1 MSYASTGTRISIVA
15 MVLAV
20 LFATAAAQASVGS
33 KSSTG
38 SIPVELHFDASD
50 LSFDKYNGYDLISV
64 PGCRFTRE
72 IGKPALPAK
81 SVFVALPANSELTG
95 IKVVSC
101 RTKTLSGEYMILPA
115 QPPIPTMAGAAA
127 EFVPPGS
134 VYDSSDMYP
143 SAVCGGVSVGS
154 LRGYKIL
161 SFRVFPLQ
169 YSPAEQRLILHE
181 EIILDVRY
189 ETPRYAAA
197 DAGDGD
203 DASCAG
209 MTGREHDE
217 FYRIAA
223 GLVANPGDVSRAMP
237 TTRTIMEDRIMSLS
251 KSTLPDGNAEYVIIT
266 EGSLEDEFQRLAD
279 WKTKKGVP
287 ATVVNTSWIEGS
299 YAGTG
304 VDTQEKIRNFINDAY
319 TAWGTKWVLLGG
331 DTSIIPCRGGYGWVN
346 GSAALAEESYEDK
359 AIPADLYYSDLDGDW
374 DANGNLTY
382 GEVNDSVDL
391 YPEVFV
397 GRAPVD
403 SVAEAR
409 TFVNKTLRYEK
420 NPPPNYTRDILFLA
434 EYLDAE
440 TDGADTKDMIEADCM
455 LENFSLVKLYERYGN
470 LSKGSAM
477 DELNRG
483 CNIVNHVGHGYTTGF
498 CVGSGRIGNSDVSS
512 LTNSPRNFILYTMSC
527 NSNNFE
533 ADSVSERYMNNE
545 DGGSVGYIGNSRYG
559 WYDPEVPPGEGPS
572 DLYDREFFNI
582 TFNESAYHLGEV
594 VGYSKV
600 RYIPDSQEDETAM
613 RWLQYAI
620 NLLGDPE
627 LPIWTE
633 TPRNFSIS
641 MPSHILARKQA
652 LVISVSEI
660 GHDPG
665 SAQVQVPIQDAT
677 VCIRKSGE
685 VYNVSKTDAS
695 GFARFTIDPDA
706 GGLDITVTKENYR
719 VYEGVIDICAV
730 PDIYVNTT
738 GWWRDGGAF
747 YASETPIQ
755 SAVDGADAGE
765 MIFVRNGSY
774 TENVDVDKTLTLR
787 GEGAD
792 FVTVTAADSGD
803 HVFEVS
809 ADWVNI
815 SGFAARGATGSHTAG
830 ICLVYADHCNIYD
843 NDVSNNYR
851 GINLAGSS
859 NNTIFH
865 NDIVN
870 NSVYDS
876 NPSNNDWHHP
886 VLLEGNYW
894 SDYTGVDDGSG
905 TGKHSISGDG
915 IGDTLIPHPDAG
927 YDNYPCMKR
936 CNLHLLGDLNH
947 DGKLTSADVLIAL
960 EIAVSGGYLLEA
972 DIDENGY
979 VNALDALMIL
989 QTADRGG
996 ACEQT
1001 GRLTA

>member
-1 MSYASTGTRISIVA
+1 MKTIVVA

-20 LFATAAAQASVGS
+20 LFATAAAQAGTVNGS
-33 KSSTG
+33 SSTG
-38 SIPVELHFDASD
+38 SIPVELHFDSAD
-50 LSFDKYNGYDLISV
+50 LSFDKYDGYDLISV

-81 SVFVALPANSELTG
+81 SVFVAMPANSELTG
-95 IKVVSC
+95 IEVVSS
-101 RTKTLSGEYMILPA
+101 RTETLSGEYTILPA
-115 QPPIPTMAGAAA
+115 QPPIPTMTGAAA
-127 EFVPPGS
+127 GFVSPSS

-143 SAVCGGVSVGS
+143 GAVCGGAGVGS
-154 LRGYKIL
+154 LRGYMIL

-169 YSPAEQRLILHE
+169 YSPVERRLILYE
-181 EIILDVRY
+181 EIILDVKY

-197 DAGDGD
+197 DAGGVGYVGYVG
-203 DASCAG
+203 AVG
-209 MTGREHDE
+209 MTGREDDE

-223 GLVANPGDVSRAMP
+223 GLVANPGDISRAVP
-237 TTRTIMEDRIMSLS
+237 TTRTIPEDRIMPLS
-251 KSTLPDGNAEYVIIT
+251 KSIPPEKNAEYVIIT
-266 EGSLEDEFQRLAD
+266 SDSLEDEFQRLAD

-304 VDTQEKIRNFINDAY
+304 VDTQERIRNFINDAY
-319 TAWGTKWVLLGG
+319 TAGGTKWVLLGG
-331 DTSIIPCRGGYGWVN
+331 DTDIIPCRGGYGWVN
-346 GSAALAEESYEDK
+346 GSAAIAEGSYEDK
-359 AIPADLYYSDLDGDW
+359 SIPADLYYSDLDGDW

-391 YPEVFV
+391 YPDVFV

-409 TFVNKTLRYEK
+409 TFVDKTLRYEK

-440 TDGADTKDMIEADCM
+440 TDGGDTKDMIEADCM

-477 DELNRG
+477 GELNRG
-483 CNIVNHVGHGYTTGF
+483 CNIVNHIGHGRYTGF
-498 CVGSGRIGNSDVSS
+498 CVGSGWIGRSDVSS
-512 LTNSPRNFILYTMSC
+512 LTNSPRNFILYTISC
-527 NSNNFE
+527 YSNNFE
-533 ADSVSERYMNNE
+533 TDSVSEHYMNNE

-582 TFNESAYHLGEV
+582 TFNESAYRLGEV

-600 RYIPDSQEDETAM
+600 RYIPLSQEDETAM

-627 LPIWTE
+627 LPIRTE
-633 TPRNFSIS
+633 TPRNFLIS
-641 MPSHILARKQA
+641 MPSQIPARKQT

-660 GHDPG
+660 GHDNR
-665 SAQVQVPIQDAT
+665 SVQVRNAT
-677 VCIRKSGE
+677 VCILKRGE

-695 GFARFTIDPDA
+695 GVARFMIDPDA
-706 GGLDITVTKENYR
+706 GALDVTVTKENYR
-719 VYEGVIDICAV
+719 VYEGVIDIYSV

-738 GWWRDGGAF
+738 GWWRDDGMFNANG
-747 YASETPIQ
+747 TPIQ

-765 MIFVRNGSY
+765 TIFVRNGSY
-774 TENVDVDKTLTLR
+774 TENVDVGKTLTLR

-792 FVTVTAADSGD
+792 VVTVTAASSTD
-803 HVFEVS
+803 HVFEVG
-809 ADWVNI
+809 ADRVNL
-815 SGFAARGATGSHTAG
+815 SGFTVRGAADGYMTAG
-830 ICLVYADHCNIYD
+830 ICLVYADHCDLSDNII
-843 NDVSNNYR
+843 SNNNR
-851 GINLAGSS
+851 GINMTGSS

-865 NDIVN
+865 NDIIN

-876 NPSNNDWHHP
+876 NPANNDWHHP

-894 SDYTGVDDGSG
+894 SDYIGIDDGSG

-915 IGDTLIPHPDAG
+915 VGDTLIPHPDAG

-936 CNLHLLGDLNH
+936 CNPHLKGDLNH
-947 DGKLTSADVLIAL
+947 DGTLTSADVLIAL

-972 DIDENGY
+972 DIDESGY
-979 VNALDALMIL
+979 VNALDARRIM
-989 QTADRGG
+989 QAAAG
-996 ACEQT
+996 AIK
-1001 GRLTA
+1001 L

>member
-1 MSYASTGTRISIVA
+1 MKTLVAA

-20 LFATAAAQASVGS
+20 LFATAAAQAGTVSGS
-33 KSSTG
+33 SSTG
-38 SIPVELHFDASD
+38 SIPVKLHFDASD
-50 LSFDKYNGYDLISV
+50 LSFDKYNGYDLISLT
-64 PGCRFTRE
+64 GCRFTRE
-72 IGKPALPAK
+72 IGKPALPVK

-95 IKVVSC
+95 IEVVSC
-101 RTKTLSGEYMILPA
+101 RTKTLFGEYMILPA

-127 EFVPPGS
+127 GFVPPGS
-134 VYDSSDMYP
+134 VYDSSDIHP
-143 SAVCGGVSVGS
+143 GAVCGGAGVGS

-169 YSPAEQRLILHE
+169 YSPAERRLILRE
-181 EIILDVRY
+181 EIVLDVRY
-189 ETPRYAAA
+189 ETPRYAATVA
-197 DAGDGD
+197 AGDVGD
-203 DASCAG
+203 VGDNG

-223 GLVANPGDVSRAMP
+223 GLVVNPGDVSRTMP
-237 TTRTIMEDRIMSLS
+237 TTRTITKDRIMPLS
-251 KSTLPDGNAEYVIIT
+251 KPTLPDGNVEYVIIT
-266 EGSLEDEFQRLAD
+266 EGSLEDEFWQLAD

-304 VDTQEKIRNFINDAY
+304 VDTQERIRNFINDAY

-331 DTSIIPCRGGYGWVN
+331 DTGIIPCRGGYGLVN
-346 GSAALAEESYEDK
+346 GSAALSEGSYEDK
-359 AIPADLYYSDLDGDW
+359 TIPADLYYSDLDGDW
-374 DANGNLTY
+374 DANGNLIY

-391 YPEVFV
+391 HPDVFV

-403 SVAEAR
+403 SVAEAM
-409 TFVNKTLRYEK
+409 TFVNKTLLYEK

-434 EYLDAE
+434 EYLDDE
-440 TDGADTKDMIEADCM
+440 TDGGGTKDIIEADCM
-455 LENFSLVKLYERYGN
+455 FENFSLVKLYERYGN
-470 LSKGSAM
+470 LGKVSAM

-483 CNIVNHVGHGYTTGF
+483 CNIVNHIGHGRYAGF
-498 CVGSGRIGNSDVSS
+498 SVGPGWSNQIGNSDASS
-512 LTNSPRNFILYTMSC
+512 LANSPRNFILYTISC

-533 ADSVSERYMNNE
+533 RDSVSEHYMNNK

-559 WYDPEVPPGEGPS
+559 WYDPELPPGEGPS

-582 TFNESAYHLGEV
+582 TLSESAYHLGEV
-594 VGYSKV
+594 VGCSKV
-600 RYIPDSQEDETAM
+600 RYILDSQEDETAM

-641 MPSHILARKQA
+641 MPLQIPARKQT

-660 GHDPG
+660 GDHG
-665 SAQVQVPIQDAT
+665 SVQVRNAT

-685 VYNVSKTDAS
+685 VYNVSKTDAL
-695 GFARFTIDPDA
+695 GLAEFTIHPDA
-706 GGLDITVTKENYR
+706 GELDVTVTKENYR
-719 VYEGVIDICAV
+719 VYEGVIDIYAV

-747 YASETPIQ
+747 YANGTPIQ
-755 SAVDGADAGE
+755 SAVYGANSCDT
-765 MIFVRNGSY
+765 IFVRNGSY
-774 TENVDVDKTLTLR
+774 TENVDVDKALTLR

-792 FVTVTAADSGD
+792 VVIVTAADSGD
-803 HVFEVS
+803 HVFEVR
-809 ADWVNI
+809 ADWVNL
-815 SGFAARGATGSHTAG
+815 SGFAVRGATGDYVAG
-830 ICLVYADHCNIYD
+830 ICFVDADHCNISD
-843 NDVSNNYR
+843 NIVSNNNR
-851 GINLAGSS
+851 GINLTGSS

-865 NDIVN
+865 NDLVN

-876 NPSNNDWHHP
+876 NPANNDWHHP

-905 TGKHSISGDG
+905 TGKHNIAGDG
-915 IGDTLIPHPDAG
+915 IGDTLIPHPNGG
-927 YDNYPCMKR
+927 YDNYPFMER
-936 CNLHLLGDLNH
+936 CNPPMKGDLNH
-947 DGKLTSADVLIAL
+947 DGTLTSADVLIAL

-972 DIDENGY
+972 DIDESGY
-979 VNALDALMIL
+979 VNALDARMIMQAAAGTIEL
-989 QTADRGG
+989 
-996 ACEQT
+996 
-1001 GRLTA
+1001 

>member
-1 MSYASTGTRISIVA
+1 MRVSISIAV
-15 MVLAV
+15 MVLTV
-20 LFATAAAQASVGS
+20 LFATAAAQAGDGS
-33 KSSTG
+33 KSSSTG
-38 SIPVELHFDASD
+38 SIPVELHFDAAD
-50 LSFDKYNGYDLISV
+50 LSFDKHNGYDLISL

-72 IGKPALPAK
+72 IGKPALPVK

-95 IKVVSC
+95 VEVVSC
-101 RTKTLSGEYMILPA
+101 RTKTLPGEYMILPA

-127 EFVPPGS
+127 EFVLPGS
-134 VYDSSDMYP
+134 VYDSSDRYP
-143 SAVCGGVSVGS
+143 DAVCGGASVGS

-169 YSPAEQRLILHE
+169 YSPAERRLILHE

-189 ETPRYAAA
+189 ETPRYASA
-197 DAGDGD
+197 DASDGD
-203 DASCAG
+203 AVGDTG

-217 FYRIAA
+217 FCRIAA
-223 GLVANPGDVSRAMP
+223 GLVANPGDVSRTMP
-237 TTRTIMEDRIMSLS
+237 TTRTITEDHIMPLS

-287 ATVVNTSWIEGS
+287 ATVVNTSWIKSS

-304 VDTQEKIRNFINDAY
+304 VDMQERIRNFINDAY

-331 DTSIIPCRGGYGWVN
+331 DTSIIPCRGGYGLVN

-359 AIPADLYYSDLDGDW
+359 AIPADLYYSDLDGNW

-391 YPEVFV
+391 YPDVFV

-440 TDGADTKDMIEADCM
+440 TDGGDTKDMIEADCM
-455 LENFSLVKLYERYGN
+455 LENFSIVKLYERYGN

-477 DELNRG
+477 GELNRG

-498 CVGSGRIGNSDVSS
+498 CVGSGRIENSDASS
-512 LTNSPRNFILYTMSC
+512 LTNSPRNFILYTISC

-559 WYDPEVPPGEGPS
+559 WYDPELPPGEGPS

-582 TFNESAYHLGEV
+582 TFNENAHRLGEV

-641 MPSHILARKQA
+641 MPSQIPARKQT

-665 SAQVQVPIQDAT
+665 SVQVRDAT

-695 GFARFTIDPDA
+695 GLTRFTIDPDA
-706 GGLDITVTKENYR
+706 GELDVTVTKENYR
-719 VYEGVIDICAV
+719 VYEGVIDIYAV

-747 YASETPIQ
+747 NANGTPIQ

-792 FVTVTAADSGD
+792 VVTVTAADSGD

-815 SGFAARGATGSHTAG
+815 SGFAVRGATGDYMAG
-830 ICLVYADHCNIYD
+830 ICLVNADHCNISD
-843 NDVSNNYR
+843 NIVSNNNR
-851 GINLAGSS
+851 GINLIGSS

-865 NDIVN
+865 NDIVK
-870 NSVYDS
+870 NSVHDS
-876 NPSNNDWHHP
+876 NPANNDWHHP

-905 TGKHSISGDG
+905 TGKHNISGDG
-915 IGDTLIPHPDAG
+915 IGDTLIPHSDAG
-927 YDNYPCMKR
+927 YDNYPCMGR
-936 CNLHLLGDLNH
+936 CNPHLKGDLNH
-947 DGKLTSADVLIAL
+947 DGKLTSADALIAL
-960 EIAVSGGYLLEA
+960 KIAVSGGYLLEA
-972 DIDENGY
+972 DIDESGY
-979 VNALDALMIL
+979 VNALDALMIM
-989 QTADRGG
+989 QAAGG
-996 ACEQT
+996 D
-1001 GRLTA
+1001 GV

>member
-1 MSYASTGTRISIVA
+1 MKTLVA
-15 MVLAV
+15 VMVLAV
-20 LFATAAAQASVGS
+20 LFATAAAQAGTVSGS
-33 KSSTG
+33 SSTG
-38 SIPVELHFDASD
+38 SILVELHFDSAD
-50 LSFDKYNGYDLISV
+50 ISFDRYNGYDLISV

-81 SVFVALPANSELTG
+81 SVFVALPANSDLTG
-95 IKVVSC
+95 IEVVSC
-101 RTKTLSGEYMILPA
+101 RTKTLSGEYIILPA

-134 VYDSSDMYP
+134 VYDSSNMYP
-143 SAVCGGVSVGS
+143 GAVCGGASVGS
-154 LRGYKIL
+154 LRGYTIL

-169 YSPAEQRLILHE
+169 YSPAERRLILHE
-181 EIILDVRY
+181 EIIIDVSY

-203 DASCAG
+203 AVGDAG
-209 MTGREHDE
+209 ITGREDDE
-217 FYRIAA
+217 FYRMAA

-237 TTRTIMEDRIMSLS
+237 TTRSIAEDRIMPLS

-266 EGSLEDEFQRLAD
+266 NGSLEDEFQRLAD

-287 ATVVNTSWIEGS
+287 ATVVNTSWIESS

-304 VDTQEKIRNFINDAY
+304 VDTQERIRNFINDTY

-331 DTSIIPCRGGYGWVN
+331 DTNIIPCRGGYGWVN
-346 GSAALAEESYEDK
+346 GSAALTEESYEDK

-391 YPEVFV
+391 YPDVFV

-440 TDGADTKDMIEADCM
+440 TDGGDTKDMIEADCM

-470 LSKGSAM
+470 LGKGSAM

-483 CNIVNHVGHGYTTGF
+483 CNIVNHIGHGWYSGF
-498 CVGSGRIGNSDVSS
+498 SVGSGWIGNSDVSS
-512 LTNSPRNFILYTMSC
+512 LANSPRNFILYTISC

-533 ADSVSERYMNNE
+533 RDSVSERYMNNE
-545 DGGSVGYIGNSRYG
+545 GGGSVGYIGNSRYG
-559 WYDPEVPPGEGPS
+559 WYDPELPPGEGPS

-582 TFNESAYHLGEV
+582 TFNESAYRLGEV

-600 RYIPDSQEDETAM
+600 RYIPLSQEDGDAM

-627 LPIWTE
+627 LPIRTD
-633 TPRNFSIS
+633 TIGNFLIS
-641 MPSHILARKQA
+641 MPSQIPARKQT
-652 LVISVSEI
+652 LEISVSEL
-660 GHDPG
+660 DLDNR
-665 SAQVQVPIQDAT
+665 SVQVRNAT
-677 VCIRKSGE
+677 VCILKSGE

-695 GFARFTIDPDA
+695 GLAEFTIDPDA
-706 GGLDITVTKENYR
+706 GELDVTVTKENYR
-719 VYEGVIDICAV
+719 VYEGVIDIYS

-747 YASETPIQ
+747 NASETPIQ
-755 SAVDGADAGE
+755 SAVDGADVGE
-765 MIFVRNGSY
+765 TIFVRNGSY

-792 FVTVTAADSGD
+792 VVTVTAASSAD

-809 ADWVNI
+809 ADRVNL
-815 SGFAARGATGSHTAG
+815 SGFAVRGTTGDYVAG
-830 ICLVYADHCNIYD
+830 ICLVYADHCNISD
-843 NDVSNNYR
+843 NIISNNNH
-851 GINLAGSS
+851 GINLTGSS

-876 NPSNNDWHHP
+876 DPANNDWHHP

-905 TGKHSISGDG
+905 AGKHSISGDG
-915 IGDTLIPHPDAG
+915 VGDTLIPHPGAG
-927 YDNYPCMKR
+927 YDNYPFMKR
-936 CNLHLLGDLNH
+936 CNPHLKGDLNH
-947 DGKLTSADVLIAL
+947 DGALTSADVLIAL

-972 DIDENGY
+972 DIDESGY
-979 VNALDALMIL
+979 VNALDARMIM
-989 QTADRGG
+989 QAAAG
-996 ACEQT
+996 AI
-1001 GRLTA
+1001 RFVA